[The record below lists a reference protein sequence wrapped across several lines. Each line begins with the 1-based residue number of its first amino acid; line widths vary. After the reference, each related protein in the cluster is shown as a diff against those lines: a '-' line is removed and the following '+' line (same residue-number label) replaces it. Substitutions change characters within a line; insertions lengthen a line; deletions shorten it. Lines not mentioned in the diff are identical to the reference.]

1 MCQVNIHFNWKM
13 SKRYYIFEVTY
24 SLKETLGIIFVNVLC
39 YTICL
44 TLTFPFLSC
53 EYIFPNILDHNLISH
68 KNPSDY
74 REERAD
80 FSPNTYENEIDF
92 IVISVAV
99 FHSCSMEQLCWKTR
113 TCKGGFVGKVVHL
126 SLKLYSKIS
135 SIKIFSVNIAKF
147 FRQAF
152 FTENFGVTVFV
163 ISFPKS

>member
-1 MCQVNIHFNWKM
+1 M

-44 TLTFPFLSC
+44 MFTFPFLSC

-80 FSPNTYENEIDF
+80 FSPNTYENEIDY
-92 IVISVAV
+92 
-99 FHSCSMEQLCWKTR
+99 R
-113 TCKGGFVGKVVHL
+113 NL
-126 SLKLYSKIS
+126 SS
-135 SIKIFSVNIAKF
+135 SLS
-147 FRQAF
+147 
-152 FTENFGVTVFV
+152 
-163 ISFPKS
+163 